1 MRILITGA
9 SGFVGKA
16 LIGHLLKSR
25 PGDHFCIALRNLGDY
40 VPQPRIECV
49 VVGDINQRTDWSCA
63 LEDVDAV
70 IHLAARVH
78 VMKDDVKSSAGK
90 YLQTNYYGTK
100 NLVSQANRF
109 NVQQFIYLSTIKVN
123 GEGFGPNESPLVYS
137 ETSIPNPS
145 DHYSRSKYV
154 AERAIQKIAATS
166 NLKFTILRTP
176 LIYGPGV
183 KANFRKLMQFIS
195 LGIPTPFAYTKNCR
209 SMLAI
214 QNLVD
219 FIDKALLNEAAYNQI
234 FLLCDGEDL
243 STSQLA
249 RKLSF
254 FMLKPG
260 VQIPMP
266 VSFLYL
272 FGKYLGM
279 TGSLN
284 RLFGSLMIDGR
295 KSRLMLNWTPPYSV
309 DEAMKICAS
318 EFLSSP
324 TLKISFHARLV
335 KRLFDLF
342 FACICASF
350 FLIPMLF
357 IGLVVKMTSKGPALF
372 FSERVGLNGNLY
384 RMPKFRTMRVGTP
397 NVATD
402 KLLNPMGHLTSV
414 GGFLRRTSLDELPQ
428 IWSVLIGEMSFVGPR
443 PALFNQHD
451 LISMRKS
458 KGILILL
465 PGITGWAQI
474 NGRDELGMN
483 EKVQFDYE
491 YLLNQSLALDIYIR
505 LQTVLKVFK
514 KEGISH

>member
-9 SGFVGKA
+9 SGFVGRT
-16 LIGHLLKSR
+16 LVGHLLKSR
-25 PGDHFCIALRNLGDY
+25 PGDHFCVAIRSLGDY
-40 VPQPRIECV
+40 VPHPRIQSV
-49 VVGDINQRTDWSCA
+49 VVGDINQCTDWSGA
-63 LEDVDAV
+63 LEDIDVV

-78 VMKDDVKSSAGK
+78 VMKDDVKSSARK
-90 YLQTNYYGTK
+90 YLQTNYHGTK
-100 NLVSQANRF
+100 NLVSQANRL
-109 NVQQFIYLSTIKVN
+109 NVKQFIYLSTIKVN
-123 GEGFGPNESPLVYS
+123 GEGFGHNEPSLVYS
-137 ETSIPNPS
+137 ENSIPNPS

-154 AERAIQKIAATS
+154 AERAIQKIAGTS

-183 KANFRKLMQFIS
+183 KANLGKLMQIIK
-195 LGIPTPFAYTKNCR
+195 LGIPTPFGRAKNLR

-219 FIDKALLNEAAYNQI
+219 FIDKALLNKAAYNQL

-243 STSQLA
+243 STSQLT

-254 FMLKPG
+254 FMLKPDL
-260 VQIPMP
+260 QIPVP
-266 VSFLYL
+266 VNFLYL
-272 FGKYLGM
+272 FGKYLGI

-284 RLFGSLMIDGR
+284 RLFGSLIIDDR
-295 KSRLMLNWTPPYSV
+295 KSRLILNWTPPYSV

-318 EFLSSP
+318 EFLSSSM
-324 TLKISFHARLV
+324 LKTSFRRRLV
-335 KRLFDLF
+335 KRLFDLS
-342 FACICASF
+342 FASICALL
-350 FLIPMLF
+350 FLIPMAI
-357 IGLVVKMTSKGPALF
+357 IGIVVKITSKGPALF
-372 FSERVGLNGNLY
+372 FSERVGFSGTIY
-384 RMPKFRTMRVGTP
+384 KMPKFRTMRVGTP

-402 KLLNPMGHLTSV
+402 KLQNPMNHLTPV

-428 IWSVLIGEMSFVGPR
+428 IWSVLTGEMSFVGPR

-451 LISMRKS
+451 LISIRKS
-458 KGILILL
+458 KGILHLL

-491 YLLNQSLALDIYIR
+491 YLLNQSLVFDIYIL

>member
-1 MRILITGA
+1 MRILVTGA

-16 LIGHLLKSR
+16 LVEHLYKSR
-25 PGDHFCIALRNLGDY
+25 KNDRIRIAVRN
-40 VPQPRIECV
+40 PSNHPCPRFEEV
-49 VVGDINQRTDWSCA
+49 VVGDINQLTDWSVA
-63 LEDVDAV
+63 LEGVDAV

-78 VMKDDVKSSAGK
+78 VMKDDASSSARK
-90 YLQTNYYGTK
+90 YLQVNYHGTK

-109 NVQQFIYLSTIKVN
+109 NVQHFVYLSSIKVN
-123 GEGFGPNESPLVYS
+123 GEGFGHDEPQIVYS
-137 ETSIPNPS
+137 ENSIPKPS
-145 DHYSRSKYV
+145 DNYARSKYL
-154 AERAIQKIAATS
+154 AERVIQKISASS

-183 KANFRKLMQFIS
+183 KANLKNLMQIIK
-195 LGIPTPFAYTKNCR
+195 LGVPTPFACAKNFR

-214 QNLVD
+214 QNLID
-219 FIDKALLNEAAYNQI
+219 FIDKALLNKSAYNQV

-254 FMLKPG
+254 LMLKPG
-260 VQIPMP
+260 LQIPVP
-266 VSFLYL
+266 VGFLYF
-272 FGKYLGM
+272 FGKYLGV

-295 KSRLMLNWTPPYSV
+295 KSRQILDWAPPYTV
-309 DEAMKICAS
+309 DEAMKICVS
-318 EFLSSP
+318 DFVSP
-324 TLKISFHARLV
+324 PLLKIPFHKRFV
-335 KRLFDLF
+335 KRLFDLL
-342 FACICASF
+342 FAFICALI
-350 FLIPMLF
+350 FLIPMIV
-357 IGLVVKMTSKGPALF
+357 IGLVVKMTSRGPVLF

-384 RMPKFRTMRVGTP
+384 WMPKFRTMKVGTP

-402 KLLNPMGHLTSV
+402 KLSNPMAHITSV
-414 GGFLRRTSLDELPQ
+414 GSFLRRTSLDELPQ
-428 IWSVLIGEMSFVGPR
+428 IWSVLIGDMSFVGPR
-443 PALFNQHD
+443 PALFNQYD
-451 LISMRKS
+451 LNSIRES
-458 KGILILL
+458 KGILLLL

-474 NGRDELGMN
+474 NGRDELGIN

-491 YLLNQSLALDIYIR
+491 YLLNQSLALDIYIL